1 VPIDWEELKRGH
13 PRRRHSRREVRLSA
27 RLWLSGREVPA
38 TCENISPGGA
48 FLRAQVP
55 ETTQDVVASIGLP
68 GGRGVHVRAT
78 VRWRNPDGVG
88 VEFAA
93 FLADSREAIN
103 ESV

>member
-1 VPIDWEELKRGH
+1 VPIDWEDLNRGH
-13 PRRRHSRREVRLSA
+13 ARRRHSRRAVRLSA
-27 RLWLSGREVPA
+27 RLWLGGREVPA

-68 GGRGVHVRAT
+68 DGRGVHVRAT
-78 VRWRNPDGVG
+78 VRWRNPEGIG

-93 FLADSREAIN
+93 FLASSREAVN